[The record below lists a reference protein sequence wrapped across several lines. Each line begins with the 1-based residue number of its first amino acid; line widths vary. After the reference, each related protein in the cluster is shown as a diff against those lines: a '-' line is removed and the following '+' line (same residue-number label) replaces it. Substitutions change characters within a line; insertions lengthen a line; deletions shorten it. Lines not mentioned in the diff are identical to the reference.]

1 MSDRYHARLEI
12 GGPIPAHLFPELVT
26 ILQAGGHLYGAD
38 KITSFITPC
47 GTLELEDDQAPYGQF
62 PDLES
67 WLQQH
72 DIEFDR
78 HSSGWFDTPPVSVH
92 FRRGL
97 GLVDRPRDREGH
109 ALVRRDGVVEAMKAH
124 ASQGDL
130 RAALTC
136 VVGPDI
142 PPLQPVN
149 LFPDPKEKDT
159 P

>member
-12 GGPIPAHLFPELVT
+12 GGPIPPHLFPELVS

-38 KITSFITPC
+38 KITSFITPR
-47 GTLELEDDQAPYGQF
+47 GTLEIEDDPAPDGQF

-67 WLQQH
+67 WLEEH
-72 DIEFDR
+72 RIEFDR
-78 HSSGWFDTPPVSVH
+78 YSSGWFDTLPVSVH
-92 FRRGL
+92 FRRHQGL
-97 GLVDRPRDREGH
+97 LDRPRDREGH
-109 ALVRRDGVVEAMKAH
+109 ALVRRDGVVEAMQTR
-124 ASQGDL
+124 ASLQDL

-136 VVGPDI
+136 VLGPDI

-149 LFPDPKEKDT
+149 LPPDPKEKDT